1 MGGWKLTKHVVV
13 GLFQGV
19 INTGIVGG
27 EGNVE
32 DQYEAWRQEQEEV
45 TPAGDMCF
53 AVDAPLTHNC
63 CDDIGPW
70 LRNTVGHDGH
80 HDKDCARECLPLV
93 LPACA
98 YHPNHDHHQDRMA
111 LLVGANTCFVLTC
124 VWSSHRLHSCYLRVC
139 VCVVVSSGVCGVN
152 FLAAHLWQVS

>member
-1 MGGWKLTKHVVV
+1 MFPYALIIHLCVTIWMFGNNEVLKSVSDAPVGVEGVVGETEGWVELTKHVVV

-45 TPAGDMCF
+45 RLVGDMCF

-63 CDDIGPW
+63 CDDLGP
-70 LRNTVGHDGH
+70 G
-80 HDKDCARECLPLV
+80 
-93 LPACA
+93 
-98 YHPNHDHHQDRMA
+98 
-111 LLVGANTCFVLTC
+111 
-124 VWSSHRLHSCYLRVC
+124 
-139 VCVVVSSGVCGVN
+139 
-152 FLAAHLWQVS
+152 